1 MSTMAARRRVDPATP
16 GQAKGRLSLWSRFG
30 IHLLLIAGSSLTLL
44 PFLIMLMVS
53 FMPKEVI
60 LTREFD
66 WRLARLDNYFA
77 IFEAVPFGRFYWNSL
92 FVAFTTTAIQIV
104 TASLA
109 AFAFA
114 RLRFR
119 GRDALFLV
127 YLATLMIP
135 FQVTMIPNFILIRY
149 LRWYDTYQ
157 ALILPSAFSVFSTFL
172 MRQYFMS
179 VPLDMDEAARM
190 DGAGSW
196 RIWAQIIMP
205 LAGPVLATLA
215 IFNFQASWND
225 FLWPLI
231 ITNSLE
237 MRTIPVGLSSFQGE
251 YNTEWHL
258 LMTGSVIAL
267 LPILIVYIIGQNW
280 FVRGIAFAALMR
292 TSFHSQFE
300 QSPTLGLPHCR
311 CVARKTC
318 A

>member
-1 MSTMAARRRVDPATP
+1 MTTTAKLRTAELGTP
-16 GQAKGRLSLWSRFG
+16 GQARGQLPALARLAL
-30 IHLLLIAGSSLTLL
+30 HLLLIAGSLLVLL
-44 PFLIMLMVS
+44 PFLVMLLVS
-53 FMPKEVI
+53 LMPKEVI
-60 LTREFD
+60 LTRAFD
-66 WRLARLDNYFA
+66 WQLASLNNYFE
-77 IFEAVPFGRFYWNSL
+77 IFEVVPFGRYYWNSL
-92 FVAFTTTAIQIV
+92 FVASATTLIQIL

-179 VPLDMDEAARM
+179 VPLDLDEAARM

-225 FLWPLI
+225 FLWPLV
-231 ITNSLE
+231 ITNSQS
-237 MRTIPVGLSSFQGE
+237 MRTIPIGLSSFQGQF
-251 YNTEWHL
+251 NTEWHL
-258 LMTGSVIAL
+258 LMTGAVIAL
-267 LPILIVYIIGQNW
+267 LPILIIYIIGQNW
-280 FVRGIAFAALMR
+280 FVRGIAF
-292 TSFHSQFE
+292 SG
-300 QSPTLGLPHCR
+300 LGGR
-311 CVARKTC
+311 
-318 A
+318 

>member
-1 MSTMAARRRVDPATP
+1 MTTIVERKPAELGTP
-16 GQAKGRLSLWSRFG
+16 GQAQGRLPLSTQLG
-30 IHLLLIAGSSLTLL
+30 LHLLLLAGSALVLL
-44 PFLIMLMVS
+44 PFVIMLFVS
-53 FMPKEVI
+53 LMPKEVI
-60 LTREFD
+60 LSRAFEL
-66 WRLARLDNYFA
+66 RLISLQNYFA
-77 IFEAVPFGRFYWNSL
+77 LFEAVPFGRFYGNSL
-92 FVAFTTTAIQIV
+92 FVAIATTLIQIV

-179 VPLDMDEAARM
+179 VPLDLDEAARM

-205 LAGPVLATLA
+205 LSGPVLATLA

-225 FLWPLI
+225 FLWPLV
-231 ITNSLE
+231 ITNSMA

-251 YNTEWHL
+251 FNTEWNL
-258 LMTGSVIAL
+258 LMAGSVIAL
-267 LPILIVYIIGQNW
+267 LPILIIYIIGQNW
-280 FVRGIAFAALMR
+280 FVRGIAFSGIGGR
-292 TSFHSQFE
+292 
-300 QSPTLGLPHCR
+300 
-311 CVARKTC
+311 
-318 A
+318 

>member
-1 MSTMAARRRVDPATP
+1 MTTVVERGRAELGAS
-16 GQAKGRLSLWSRFG
+16 GQARGWLPRLTHLG
-30 IHLLLIAGSSLTLL
+30 LHLLLLAGSALVLL
-44 PFLIMLMVS
+44 PFLIMLLVS

-60 LTREFD
+60 LTRDFA
-66 WRLARLDNYFA
+66 WRLASLDNYFA
-77 IFEAVPFGRFYWNSL
+77 IFEAVPFGRFYWNSF
-92 FVAFTTTAIQIV
+92 FVAVMTTTIQIV

-149 LRWYDTYQ
+149 LSWYDTYQ

-179 VPLDMDEAARM
+179 VPLDLDEAARM

-225 FLWPLI
+225 FLWPLV

-251 YNTEWHL
+251 FNTEWHL

-267 LPILIVYIIGQNW
+267 LPVLIIYIIGQNW
-280 FVRGIAFAALMR
+280 FVRGIAFSGIAGR
-292 TSFHSQFE
+292 
-300 QSPTLGLPHCR
+300 
-311 CVARKTC
+311 
-318 A
+318 

>member
-1 MSTMAARRRVDPATP
+1 MATAELGTP
-16 GQAKGRLSLWSRFG
+16 GQARGNLPPLAH
-30 IHLLLIAGSSLTLL
+30 IVLHLLLIAGSALVLL

-53 FMPKEVI
+53 VMPKEVI
-60 LTREFD
+60 LTRQFD
-66 WRLARLDNYFA
+66 WQLASLNNYFA
-77 IFEAVPFGRFYWNSL
+77 IFEAVPFGRFYWNSF
-92 FVAFTTTAIQIV
+92 FVAFTTTLIQIL

-119 GRDALFLV
+119 GRDAIFLV

-135 FQVTMIPNFILIRY
+135 FQVTMIPNFILMRY

-179 VPLDMDEAARM
+179 VPLDLDEAARM

-196 RIWAQIIMP
+196 RIWAQVIMP

-225 FLWPLI
+225 FLWPLV

-237 MRTIPVGLSSFQGE
+237 MRTIPVGLSSFQGQF
-251 YNTEWHL
+251 NTEWHL

-267 LPILIVYIIGQNW
+267 LPVLIIYIIGQNW
-280 FVRGIAFAALMR
+280 FVRGIAF
-292 TSFHSQFE
+292 SG
-300 QSPTLGLPHCR
+300 LGGR
-311 CVARKTC
+311 
-318 A
+318 